1 MQRLKSSLWMWL
13 FLSLFYCYTQLVN
26 YRKMIFEQCQGL
38 RHTCIFQLKI
48 ERNSNM
54 LRCKWI
60 VRLYSLKNLFDVL
73 CFADFVTCSFGR
85 IEKTKVEAKL
95 KKECHFNR
103 IEVRAESKEFLPKCT
118 LYSNFVCFSEIYDL
132 RDFFFIFES
141 FKISNDNSSWHA
153 SLNCVWLP

>member
-1 MQRLKSSLWMWL
+1 
-13 FLSLFYCYTQLVN
+13 
-26 YRKMIFEQCQGL
+26 MIFEQCQGL

-60 VRLYSLKNLFDVL
+60 VRLYSLKNLSDVL

-103 IEVRAESKEFLPKCT
+103 IEVRAESKDNFCQNVHCT
-118 LYSNFVCFSEIYDL
+118 AILCVFFEIYDL